1 MPIEDLGEEINI
13 QDARV
18 GPSSNHTHADT
29 FLDIFT
35 KIRKDRDE
43 EILVDLPKNREKK
56 GCRM

>member
-18 GPSSNHTHADT
+18 GPSSSHTHADI